1 MRSATVLSFAVVV
14 GLTAVACAPRAP
26 GTGSIAPAPVG
37 SPATVGS
44 PTAPISTDLSGLRIN
59 TAGWRTDF
67 AKHSVDLRE
76 LLGGGPPKDGIPAI
90 DRPHFESIADAR
102 AWLTDR
108 APVISVTVGE
118 HARAYPIAILVWHEI
133 VNDTLGGRPITVTFC
148 PLCNTALAFDRTVG
162 GTVYD
167 FGTTGNLRLS
177 DLVMYDRQTE
187 SWWQQATGGAI
198 VGTLTGTQL
207 TFLPAQMI
215 SLGAFAAAYPT
226 GDVLSRDTGNSRAY
240 GQNPYASY
248 DQADSQ
254 PFLFSGT
261 ADGRLPPKERVV
273 SVGQGGDSIAFPY
286 TALAKVGVVETMVG
300 GKPVIVF
307 WVAGTASP
315 LDTRDILGR
324 DIGATGVFR
333 PVAAGRPLTFHRDG
347 GANAPIVDTETGST
361 WSVTGLATAGPL
373 KATQLDPV
381 AHGDHFWFAWAA
393 FAPGTRIW
401 TAP

>member
-14 GLTAVACAPRAP
+14 GLTAAACAPRAP

>member
-1 MRSATVLSFAVVV
+1 VISFAVVV
-14 GLTAVACAPRAP
+14 GLAAVACAARGP
-26 GTGSIAPAPVG
+26 GAGSITPG
-37 SPATVGS
+37 SIGSS
-44 PTAPISTDLSGLRIN
+44 PTAGSSAAASPTVDPSGLRVD

-108 APVISVTVGE
+108 APVISITVGDQ
-118 HARAYPIAILVWHEI
+118 ARAYPIAILVWHEI
-133 VNDTLGGRPITVTFC
+133 VNDTLAGRPITVTFC
-148 PLCNTALAFDRTVG
+148 PLCNTALVFDRTVG
-162 GTVYD
+162 PTVYD

-187 SWWQQATGGAI
+187 SWWQQATGEAI
-198 VGTLTGTQL
+198 VGTLTGTRL
-207 TFLPAQMI
+207 TFMPAQMI

-226 GDVLSRDTGNSRAY
+226 GDVLSRDTGTSRPY

-248 DQADSQ
+248 DQADTQ

-261 ADGRLPPKERVV
+261 TDGRLPPKERVV
-273 SVGQGGDSIAFPY
+273 SVGQGGNSLAFPY
-286 TALAKVGVVETMVG
+286 TALAKIGVVETSVG
-300 GKPVIVF
+300 GEPVVVF

-315 LDTRDILGR
+315 LDTQDILGH
-324 DIGATGVFR
+324 DVGATGR
-333 PVAAGRPLTFHRDG
+333 KTPVAAGRPLTFHRDG
-347 GANAPIVDTETGST
+347 GANAPIVDSETGST

-373 KATQLDPV
+373 KGTQLDPV
-381 AHGDHFWFAWAA
+381 VHGDHFWFAWAA

-401 TAP
+401 MGP